1 MSFLLVLLFLCCTA
15 LVVAL
20 VMHTRDMRV
29 RKQRQLE
36 ARQFRESR
44 NVDPC
49 PFSRQRCND
58 LMHELHRENLELKE
72 LLGICAACDG
82 VGELQDFD
90 SIIECVECI

>member
-1 MSFLLVLLFLCCTA
+1 MSFFLVLLFLCCTA
-15 LVVAL
+15 LAVAL

-36 ARQFRESR
+36 ARQFQESR
-44 NVDPC
+44 KVEPC

-72 LLGICAACDG
+72 LLGICTDCDG
-82 VGELQDFD
+82 AGEIQGFD
-90 SIIECVECI
+90 SFIDCQSCN